1 MRGVRQLVFL
11 VALITA
17 CAHFCAA
24 KDIAVIVNKGN
35 ASKNL
40 TSAELT
46 KMCRLTA
53 RKWPG
58 GRPILVVM
66 RDPSSPEMKLVLRK
80 VYGLSAEEVRDL
92 LAAGSHD
99 RTQGPAVL
107 FVDSDEVL
115 VKMVATNPGAIGLVD
130 VYSITGAI
138 NVLKIDGKSPL
149 EPGYTLHGN

>member
-11 VALITA
+11 LALMTA
-17 CAHFCAA
+17 CAHFSAA

-35 ASKNL
+35 TSKNL
-40 TSAELT
+40 SSAELN
-46 KMCRLTA
+46 KMCRLAA

-66 RDPSSPEMKLVLRK
+66 RDPSSPEMKLILRK
-80 VYGLSAEEVRDL
+80 VYGMSAEEVRDL
-92 LAAGSHD
+92 LASGSHD

>member
-1 MRGVRQLVFL
+1 MCGLRQLVFL
-11 VALITA
+11 TALLLA
-17 CAHFCAA
+17 CAAASSA

-35 ASKNL
+35 VAKGIS
-40 TSAELT
+40 SVELV
-46 KMCRLTA
+46 KMCRLSA

-58 GRPILVVM
+58 GRAVLVVM
-66 RDPSSPEMKLVLRK
+66 RDPASPEMKLVLRK
-80 VYGLSAEEVRDL
+80 VYGMSAEEVRDL

-99 RTQGPAVL
+99 RSQGPAFL

>member
-1 MRGVRQLVFL
+1 MRGVRQFVFL
-11 VALITA
+11 LSLVLG
-17 CAHFCAA
+17 CAGVSQA

-35 ASKNL
+35 AAKNL
-40 TSAELT
+40 SSAELT
-46 KMCRLTA
+46 KMCKLSA

-58 GRPILVVM
+58 GRTVLVVM

-80 VYGLSAEEVRDL
+80 LYGMSAEEVRDL

-99 RTQGPAVL
+99 RAQGPAVL

>member
-1 MRGVRQLVFL
+1 MRGVRQFVFL
-11 VALITA
+11 LALTLG
-17 CAHFCAA
+17 CAAALPA

-35 ASKNL
+35 DARSI
-40 TSAELT
+40 TSTELI
-46 KMCRLTA
+46 KMCRLNA

-58 GRPILVVM
+58 GRTVLVVM

-80 VYGLSAEEVRDL
+80 VYGMSAEEVRDL

-99 RTQGPAVL
+99 RTRGPAFL

-138 NVLKIDGKSPL
+138 NVLKIDGKNPL